1 MGKKILIASILIIG
15 IITLSLAGLP
25 AAPSKPSVFPGLL
38 SASARNVKPNG
49 CVDCHQPR
57 PDIGRDLRLSVLTSN
72 IKNHT
77 SDTINSVSISE
88 IPTICKTCH
97 ENRLGN
103 TLHLI
108 HLGYEIN
115 PENDSTISYTG
126 ECLYCHAPDRS
137 TGQMSFKTGYEAKP

>member
-1 MGKKILIASILIIG
+1 MGKKILIASILTLG
-15 IITLSLAGLP
+15 IVMLSLTSLP
-25 AAPSKPSVFPGLL
+25 AVPSKPSVFPGLQ
-38 SASARNVKPNG
+38 SASARNIKPDG
-49 CVDCHQPR
+49 CVNCHQPR
-57 PDIGRDLRLSVLTSN
+57 PDIGRDLRLSVLTSD

-77 SDTINSVSISE
+77 DDTINSVSSSE

-97 ENRLGN
+97 ENQLGN

-115 PENDSTISYTG
+115 PENNSTISYTG

-137 TGQMSFKTGYEAKP
+137 TGKMSFKTGYEAKP

>member
-15 IITLSLAGLP
+15 IITLSLASLP
-25 AAPSKPSVFPGLL
+25 AAPSKPAVFPGLQ

-49 CVDCHQPR
+49 CVDCHQSR
-57 PDIGRDLRLSVLTSN
+57 PDIGRDLRLSVLTSD

-77 SDTINSVSISE
+77 GNTINSVSSSE

-97 ENRLGN
+97 ESQFGN

-108 HLGYEIN
+108 HLGYGIN
-115 PENDSTISYTG
+115 PENNSTISYTG

-137 TGQMSFKTGYEAKP
+137 TGKMSFKTGYEAKP